1 MSDLE
6 TSQQDNQILVIFR
19 KAPAGS
25 AWAREALDLALVGAA
40 FGQKVSLLFMGDG
53 VFQLLEQQNP
63 KLIGQKGTQAMM
75 QALPMY
81 EIDNLYVEGHSLAER
96 GLDLEQ
102 LAVNCQVLNADEM
115 PKLLQQ
121 HQQVFNF

>member
-1 MSDLE
+1 MSDFE
-6 TSQQDNQILVIFR
+6 MQTQENRILVIFR

-40 FGQKVSLLFMGDG
+40 FGQQVSLLFMGDG
-53 VFQLLEQQNP
+53 VFQLLDQQAP

-81 EIDNLYVEGHSLAER
+81 EIDQVYVESYSLAER
-96 GLDLEQ
+96 GLDPEQ
-102 LAVNCQVLNADEM
+102 LSISCQVLDAASM

-121 HQQVFNF
+121 HQHVFNF